1 MRREIITIQEI
12 EKILEKYN
20 IGKKPLSL
28 VLGWGEI
35 TIIRYLEG
43 QIPDKF
49 HSDLLLKIKDSYQE
63 FFKYLEK
70 NKNLITPLAYKKAL
84 SKITE
89 LKLEEDQSKVY
100 VIAKHIIAQ
109 MEDTTP
115 LALQKILYYIE
126 GFSLAL
132 LDKNI
137 LLTNPEAWVHGPVYK
152 EIYNRFSHYSY
163 HAIAKEEFSKYKT
176 LENFSKEEQNLIV
189 SVIKSFGCYSGKV
202 LELMTH
208 QTEPWLQ
215 ARGELRELDSGNYE
229 ISEDDMKIY
238 FKKICQKYQ
247 IASVKDISRYSKK
260 MFGRI
265 VK

>member
-1 MRREIITIQEI
+1 M
-12 EKILEKYN
+12 
-20 IGKKPLSL
+20 GKKPLSL

-49 HSDLLLKIKDSYQE
+49 HSDLLLKIKNDYQE
-63 FFKYLEK
+63 FAKYLEK
-70 NKNLITPLAYKKAL
+70 NKELITPLAYKKAL

-100 VIAKHIIAQ
+100 VIAKHVIAQ

-137 LLTNPEAWVHGPVYK
+137 LATNPEAWVHGPVYK
-152 EIYNRFSHYSY
+152 EIYNRFSYYSY
-163 HAIAKEEFSKYKT
+163 HIIDKEEFSKYKT
-176 LENFSKEEQNLIV
+176 LENFAEEDQNLIL
-189 SVIKSFGCYSGKV
+189 SVIKNFGCYSGKI
-202 LELMTH
+202 LETMTH
-208 QTEPWLQ
+208 QTEPWLE
-215 ARGELRELDSGNYE
+215 ARMELDEFENGNDE
-229 ISEDDMKIY
+229 ITEENMQIY
-238 FKKICQKYQ
+238 FKKICQEYQ
-247 IASVKDISRYSKK
+247 ISSIKDISKYSRK

>member
-1 MRREIITIQEI
+1 MKKEIITIKEI
-12 EKILEKYN
+12 LEILEKYN

-43 QIPDKF
+43 QIPDQF
-49 HSDLLLKIKDSYQE
+49 HSELLLKIKDDYQE
-63 FFKYLEK
+63 FSKYLEK
-70 NKNLITPLAYKKAL
+70 NKDLITPLAYKKAL

-89 LKLEEDQSKVY
+89 LKLEEDHSKIY

-115 LALQKILYYIE
+115 LALQKILYFIE

-137 LLTNPEAWVHGPVYK
+137 LTSSPEAWIHGPVYK

-163 HAIAKEEFSKYKT
+163 HTIEKEEFSKYKS
-176 LENFSKEEQNLIV
+176 LEYFDDKEQELMLN
-189 SVIKSFGCYSGKV
+189 VIKNFGCYSGKI
-202 LELMTH
+202 LEAMTH
-208 QTEPWLQ
+208 ETEPWLQ
-215 ARGELRELDSGNYE
+215 ARGSLGELDSSDYE
-229 ISEDDMKIY
+229 ISELDMKKY
-238 FKKICQKYQ
+238 FKKICQDYQ
-247 IASVKDISRYSKK
+247 ISSPKDISKYSKK
-260 MFGRI
+260 IFGRI